1 MAEEDNGDIIVKM
14 AETSYTPLPSIA
26 GWERDDSLSNKN
38 YTTYT
43 KGGKSVIAYRGTDL
57 KNPKTRWDDLG
68 TDLLLTIGLADSASR
83 FKNAKKVADRA
94 VQKYGENNV
103 NLVGHSLGGSQSAW
117 VSRKTGLKGTGFNTG
132 WSPID
137 ALRKRTYTNFK
148 NVRVEGDPVSY
159 FGRKLGRTT
168 NVSVKPK
175 MKNKH
180 SLLNFI

>member
-1 MAEEDNGDIIVKM
+1 MEEDNDLLVKL
-14 AETSYTPLPSIA
+14 ADASYKPLPSIN
-26 GWERDDSLSNKN
+26 GWTRDDELSNQN

-43 KGGKSVIAYRGTDL
+43 KDGRAKVSYRGSDFS
-57 KNPKTRWDDLG
+57 NPKTRWEDLG
-68 TDLLLTIGLADSASR
+68 ADLLLTIGLADSASR

-94 VQKYGENNV
+94 VKKYGENNV
-103 NLVGHSLGGSQSAW
+103 SLVGHSLGGSQSAW

-132 WSPID
+132 WSPVD

-148 NVRVEGDPVSY
+148 NVIVEGDPVSY

-175 MKNKH
+175 IKNLH
-180 SLLNFI
+180 SIYNFI